1 MFVSNCFRPTV
12 SRRAA
17 SRKRL
22 QPGVSVSPW
31 RNDLDGWMYFQ
42 RYHSPLAQE
51 KPSKIE
57 DILERLNK
65 YLRKALLY
73 ADYFTRHR
81 AYFFF

>member
-1 MFVSNCFRPTV
+1 MFVSNCFRRTV

-22 QPGVSVSPW
+22 QPEVSVSPW
-31 RNDLDGWMYFQ
+31 RNDLDGCTFNVIIRPWRKKNQ
-42 RYHSPLAQE
+42 A
-51 KPSKIE
+51 KIE
-57 DILERLNK
+57 DILERLIK

-73 ADYFTRHR
+73 ADCFTRHR